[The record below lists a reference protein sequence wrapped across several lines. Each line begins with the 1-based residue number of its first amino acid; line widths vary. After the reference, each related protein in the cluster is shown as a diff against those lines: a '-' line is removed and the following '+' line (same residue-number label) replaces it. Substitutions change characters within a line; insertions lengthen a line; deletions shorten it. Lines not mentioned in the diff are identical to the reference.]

1 MAIYTKRLLSE
12 STNGKQI
19 ALLSLP
25 TLIHTAAAGTSSL
38 DEVCLYV
45 SNIHTADVL
54 LTLEWGGATS
64 ADQMIMTV
72 PTKSGR
78 YLVVDKKLLQN
89 TLQIKGWGS
98 VTDVLNIDGYVNRI
112 EYG

>member
-1 MAIYTKRLLSE
+1 
-12 STNGKQI
+12 
-19 ALLSLP
+19 
-25 TLIHTAAAGTSSL
+25 
-38 DEVCLYV
+38 
-45 SNIHTADVL
+45 
-54 LTLEWGGATS
+54 
-64 ADQMIMTV
+64 MTV